1 MQVLC
6 SHCCGPRWIKRAAGL
21 FAGSTVEKADGDRKE
36 TKAEKAERR
45 QREAAA
51 YDPKRFARR
60 FKRRRRINWIGSIV
74 SLHLR
79 MWLGGPGHPAA
90 LPWPGLCLRMAAVHL
105 LRCQHIPLQN

>member
-1 MQVLC
+1 M
-6 SHCCGPRWIKRAAGL
+6 
-21 FAGSTVEKADGDRKE
+21 EKADGDRKE

-74 SLHLR
+74 SSPLLSTELQHA
-79 MWLGGPGHPAA
+79 GACASGPS
-90 LPWPGLCLRMAAVHL
+90 LER
-105 LRCQHIPLQN
+105 